1 MSLDHFHEF
10 SEIMKIYTYA
20 EAAGIE
26 TITHM
31 GGNTAWGQHFAY
43 AMPETT
49 LAEWFMDTDIGQPL
63 ADKLMPG
70 VPSAVDGKVVPSNT
84 PGFGLEI
91 PEDWIVPWDHAGQK
105 RAVYDARQSQN

>member
-1 MSLDHFHEF
+1 
-10 SEIMKIYTYA
+10 
-20 EAAGIE
+20 
-26 TITHM
+26 M

-49 LAEWFMDTDIGQPL
+49 LAEWFMDTDIGQPV

-70 VPSAVDGKVVPSNT
+70 VSPAVDGKVVPSNA

-91 PEDWIVPWDHAGQK
+91 PEDWIVPWNYAGQK
-105 RAVYDARQSQN
+105 RAVYDSP